1 MKRIIPVSIALLMLI
16 SLAGCSRSASIDAM
30 RDRLSHFRR
39 ILPAEISDMFAINSK
54 QYGAQYAAWQKEYY
68 AWQKDILDRERRN
81 QSNVERAYY
90 AVNQELYTISML
102 TNRFYEREIPV
113 DLMRRVRVSSDAI
126 AEKMNAALAK
136 NPKLAAELARI
147 KADEAV
153 HHFTVE
159 EVSFYFLWNYVIT
172 LERYRRFQ

>member
-1 MKRIIPVSIALLMLI
+1 MYKRLIPFIIIALV
-16 SLAGCSRSASIDAM
+16 SFNACSRSASIDAM

-39 ILPAEISDMFAINSK
+39 ILPADISDSFNINSK

-81 QSNVERAYY
+81 QSNVERTYY
-90 AVNQELYTISML
+90 AVNQELYTLSML
-102 TNRFYEREIPV
+102 TNRFYEREIPTE
-113 DLMRRVRVSSDAI
+113 LMRRVRVSSDTI
-126 AEKMNAALAK
+126 AQRMNAALAR
-136 NPKLAAELARI
+136 NPKLAADLMRV
-147 KADEAV
+147 KADEAI